1 MYRHPR
7 NFQEHIGKCIQ
18 RFSKFA
24 PKVCSFYTLGWIRLE
39 RLVEVKK
46 ILFIRSILCL
56 KEDVC
61 VRIIFCARAS
71 YFFDNYN
78 AIKDVYSTSP
88 VFDLVKTAMAFGL
101 IEYVKNFI
109 RYGCYISKAKWRD
122 MVWRRAWD
130 LERTYCAMRIE
141 VLNILTNCVHP
152 QCIFAGG

>member
-1 MYRHPR
+1 MATCSVIFWSIVVPIAMYKCELLMLSDKCIAILE
-7 NFQEHIGKCIQ
+7 NFQEHIGKRIQ

-61 VRIIFCARAS
+61 VRIIFCARGS
-71 YFFDNYN
+71 YFFDNYDT
-78 AIKDVYSTSP
+78 IKDVYSTSP
-88 VFDLVKTAMAFGL
+88 VFDLIKTAMAFGL

-109 RYGCYISKAKWRD
+109 HY
-122 MVWRRAWD
+122 
-130 LERTYCAMRIE
+130 
-141 VLNILTNCVHP
+141 
-152 QCIFAGG
+152 